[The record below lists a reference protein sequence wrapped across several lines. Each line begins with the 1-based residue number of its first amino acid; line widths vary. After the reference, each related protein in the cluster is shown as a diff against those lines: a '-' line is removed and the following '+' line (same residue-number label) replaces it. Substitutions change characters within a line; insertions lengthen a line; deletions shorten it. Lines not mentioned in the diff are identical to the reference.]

1 MTFFEVLSNTFHTKK
16 VNELDQEGLG
26 FFNGYMISRWLSFY
40 SDSQCIFV
48 NETLNKFGYIFQD
61 KQQQYRLFFNLIPRL
76 RFKKIQYIKKKKEQ
90 QEKEEKLPMVQVA
103 RQMFMSAKELQQYVD
118 LAKTITN

>member
-40 SDSQCIFV
+40 SDNQCIFV

-103 RQMFMSAKELQQYVD
+103 RQMFMSVKELQQYVD

>member
-61 KQQQYRLFFNLIPRL
+61 KQPQYRLFFNLIPRL